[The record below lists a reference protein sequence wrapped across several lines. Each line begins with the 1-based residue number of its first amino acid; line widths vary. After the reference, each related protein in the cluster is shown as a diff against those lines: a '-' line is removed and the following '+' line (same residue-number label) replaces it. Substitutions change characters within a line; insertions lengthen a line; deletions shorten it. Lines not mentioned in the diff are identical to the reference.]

1 MGEFI
6 ESNGG
11 TGNVP
16 VEPPKVFT
24 NEFITSVVKKSLE
37 NGDMPIDH
45 KLAFIGA
52 VDESGIRAIISAQV
66 MNKELVTGVELDV
79 KIQAIAEYEWDGDKR
94 AGAQFLFSVK

>member
-1 MGEFI
+1 MAEFI

-11 TGNVP
+11 TGDNP

-24 NEFITSVVKKSLE
+24 NEFITSVVRKSLA
-37 NGDMPIDH
+37 NGDMPVDH

-52 VDESGIRAIISAQV
+52 VDESGIRAVISAQI
-66 MNKELVTGVELDV
+66 MNKELIGVELDV